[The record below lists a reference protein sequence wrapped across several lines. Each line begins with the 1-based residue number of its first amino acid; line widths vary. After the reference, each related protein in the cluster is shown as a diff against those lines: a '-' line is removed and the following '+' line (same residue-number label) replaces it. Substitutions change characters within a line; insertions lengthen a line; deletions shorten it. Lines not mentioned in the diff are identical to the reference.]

1 MQNWKIVFT
10 NKAYKNFLSLP
21 LNYKSLIEN
30 ELIDLIKGKRVDI
43 KKVKD
48 EKNIYRIRVGKYRI
62 LLKKLSQEKEI
73 FVINIAH
80 RKEAYR

>member
-43 KKVKD
+43 KK
-48 EKNIYRIRVGKYRI
+48 
-62 LLKKLSQEKEI
+62 
-73 FVINIAH
+73 
-80 RKEAYR
+80 